1 MSMEFWKKT
10 KKLKLANWET
20 IKELERL
27 WVEGLESEVASKCQK
42 ALNEVLEEA
51 GEKGWAALSDETLAI
66 SAVLCIIGNDS
77 SGADALLA
85 TSETIDSYLIG
96 HPSLERWA
104 SILITRRKWRIE
116 ALAGKTEI
124 PIVADLA
131 LQQLWNGT
139 SDVTATGEAVS
150 KCAPGTIWDNDRNF
164 DATYFAGR
172 FHTSAVLEN
181 WSDEQKVAAY
191 MRTWNLFQ
199 WFIAWGSFTEFTA
212 ELQALEAEE

>member
-1 MSMEFWKKT
+1 MEFWKKS
-10 KKLKLANWET
+10 KHFKLANWEK
-20 IKELERL
+20 ISELEQL
-27 WVEGLESEVASKCQK
+27 WVEGLELEVASKCQE

-51 GEKGWAALSDETLAI
+51 GEKGWTALSDETLAI
-66 SAVLCIIGNDS
+66 SAVLCIIGNDP

-85 TSETIDSYLIG
+85 TSKTVDSYLNAN
-96 HPSLERWA
+96 PSLERWA
-104 SILITRRKWRIE
+104 NILITRRKWRIE

-131 LQQLWNGT
+131 LQRLWNGT
-139 SDVTATGEAVS
+139 SDATDAGEAVS

-164 DATYFAGR
+164 NATYFANR
-172 FHTSAVLEN
+172 FHSSAVLEN

-191 MRTWNLFQ
+191 KRTWNLFQ

-212 ELQALEAEE
+212 ELQTLEAEE